1 MSEYSDHFKKLSAL
15 LSTYLRQYFHLT
27 FCVLLLTAY
36 SYKSHTQDINW
47 TYCIWASLV
56 TFLLYNYYQL
66 INVRRNNLSLVF
78 KHNFPVYAII
88 IISFTLGIA
97 LIWNNFI
104 KLALFSVALLTTYL
118 YFKVD
123 EHDGKSGRDYRIFKP
138 VAIGIVYSIIT
149 LMIPSQDF
157 GLTISESLLVSAG
170 RMSFIMALS
179 LIFDICD
186 VRENEAIKNP
196 TLTETIGIK
205 KTKLTI
211 TFLLFIASLI
221 ETMAVWSFLI
231 DLHTYLAMMITL
243 FMTLILGIK
252 ANQQRPIWYS
262 LLLTDSMMMA
272 PYIISFI

>member
-36 SYKSHTQDINW
+36 TYRSHTQDIDW

-56 TFLLYNYYQL
+56 TFLLYNYYHL
-66 INVRRNNLSLVF
+66 INVRSKNLRLDFKRNY
-78 KHNFPVYAII
+78 PVYAII
-88 IISFTLGIA
+88 VISFILGIA

-104 KLALFSVALLTTYL
+104 KLASFSVALLTTYF
-118 YFKVD
+118 YFKVN
-123 EHDGKSGRDYRIFKP
+123 EPDGKSGRDHHIFKP
-138 VAIGIVYSIIT
+138 LAIGIVYSIIT

-157 GLTISESLLVSAG
+157 GLTLSESLFVSAG

-186 VRENEAIKNP
+186 VRENESINHP

-205 KTKLTI
+205 KTKILI
-211 TFLLFIASLI
+211 TFLLFVASAI

-231 DLHTYLAMMITL
+231 GFHTHPALMITL
-243 FMTLILGIK
+243 FMTLILGVN
-252 ANQQRPIWYS
+252 ANHQKPKWYS
-262 LLLTDSMMMA
+262 LFLTDSMMMA

>member
-1 MSEYSDHFKKLSAL
+1 M
-15 LSTYLRQYFHLT
+15 
-27 FCVLLLTAY
+27 
-36 SYKSHTQDINW
+36 
-47 TYCIWASLV
+47 
-56 TFLLYNYYQL
+56 
-66 INVRRNNLSLVF
+66 SLVF